1 MQEGT
6 EEIVLAREII
16 LDVFNYVMPC
26 IGKKRSLD
34 GKDDSATQHYSKRS
48 SCSESVDNHLVG
60 LVDQKAVVHG
70 LFEQR
75 VVVEKIMMVL

>member
-6 EEIVLAREII
+6 EEIVLAREMI

-60 LVDQKAVVHG
+60 VVHG